1 MAKSI
6 KARTDV
12 AVSTYMVIGSENDQP
27 ATTVGLKQSELP
39 TGYFS
44 GGSSLMDI
52 TTNSNNAVYNSVA
65 GVVLTQGA
73 SAVQIVQGGDACVAK
88 TAGVL
93 IIRNSG
99 KTTAA
104 KTADAPVA
112 ADVEIYLGTAGSTT
126 KLSVLTVENKD
137 VLVIPNVQQ
146 AMSVFKAKAL
156 GSGSTV
162 WLEYTCICP

>member
-112 ADVEIYLGTAGSTT
+112 SDVEIYVNSEKMSL
-126 KLSVLTVENKD
+126 LTVENKD

>member
-27 ATTVGLKQSELP
+27 AATVGLKQSELP

-112 ADVEIYLGTAGSTT
+112 ADVEIYVNSEKVSL
-126 KLSVLTVENKD
+126 LTVENKD
-137 VLVIPNVQQ
+137 VLVIPNIQQ

>member
-1 MAKSI
+1 MAKTVI
-6 KARTDV
+6 ARTDV
-12 AVSTYMVIGSENDQP
+12 AVSTYMVMDAENDQP
-27 ATTVGLKQSELP
+27 ATTVGLKQSNLP
-39 TGYFS
+39 SGYFS

-112 ADVEIYLGTAGSTT
+112 ADVEIYVNSEKMSL
-126 KLSVLTVENKD
+126 LTVENKD

>member
-112 ADVEIYLGTAGSTT
+112 ADVEIYVNSEKMSL
-126 KLSVLTVENKD
+126 LTVENKD

-162 WLEYTCICP
+162 WLEYTCICD

>member
-52 TTNSNNAVYNSVA
+52 TTDSNNAVYNSVA

-112 ADVEIYLGTAGSTT
+112 ADVEIYVNSEKMSL
-126 KLSVLTVENKD
+126 LTVENKD

>member
-27 ATTVGLKQSELP
+27 ATTVGLKQSNLP
-39 TGYFS
+39 SGYFS
-44 GGSSLMDI
+44 GGSSLQDIASDNDI
-52 TTNSNNAVYNSVA
+52 TYNSVA
-65 GVVLTQGA
+65 GVELSQGA
-73 SAVQIVQGGDACVAK
+73 SAVQIVQGGDACVSK
-88 TAGVL
+88 TSGVL
-93 IIRNSG
+93 ILRNSG
-99 KTTAA
+99 KTTSA
-104 KTADAPVA
+104 KTANAAAA
-112 ADVEIYLGTAGSTT
+112 ADIEIYLGTAGSTT

>member
-99 KTTAA
+99 KTTSA
-104 KTADAPVA
+104 KTANAANA
-112 ADVEIYLGTAGSTT
+112 ADVEIYVNSEKVSL
-126 KLSVLTVENKD
+126 LTVENKD

>member
-112 ADVEIYLGTAGSTT
+112 ADVEIYVNSEKMSL
-126 KLSVLTVENKD
+126 LTVENKD

>member
-27 ATTVGLKQSELP
+27 ATTVGLKQSNLP
-39 TGYFS
+39 SGYFS

-112 ADVEIYLGTAGSTT
+112 ADVEIYVNSEKMSL
-126 KLSVLTVENKD
+126 LTVENKD

>member
-27 ATTVGLKQSELP
+27 ATTVGLKQSNLP
-39 TGYFS
+39 SGYFS
-44 GGSSLMDI
+44 GGSSLQDIASDNDI
-52 TTNSNNAVYNSVA
+52 TYNSVA
-65 GVVLTQGA
+65 GVELSQGA
-73 SAVQIVQGGDACVAK
+73 SAVQIVQGGDACVSK
-88 TAGVL
+88 TSGVL
-93 IIRNSG
+93 ILRNSG
-99 KTTAA
+99 KTTSA
-104 KTADAPVA
+104 KTANAAAA
-112 ADVEIYLGTAGSTT
+112 ADIEIYLGTAGSTT

-162 WLEYTCICP
+162 WLEYTCICD